1 MAREIVSDMDG
12 LRRTHYCG
20 EVALSDVGS
29 QVVLMGW
36 VNRKRDLGE
45 LVFIDLRDRTG
56 LVQVVTESKS
66 TPASFEVAQ
75 NVKSE
80 YVLAVRGTVK
90 KRAPGMENP
99 DLKTGAIEVQ
109 ADEIRILNTAKTP
122 PFYIWDDAGADE
134 TLRLKYR
141 YLDLR
146 RAPLQRNLEIY
157 HRTSMAVRNYLSSR
171 GFWEI
176 QTPMMTRSTPEGARD
191 YLVPSRIDKGKF
203 YALAQSPQLFKQLF
217 MVAGIDRYFQIVKC
231 FRDEDLR
238 YDRQPEFTQID
249 IEMSF
254 AEEEDVWGEVE
265 GLVKYVWKEVLGV
278 DIEPPFPRLT
288 YQEAMERFGSD
299 KPDTRFGMEIK
310 DVTPV
315 FSGSSFG
322 VFRSAI
328 DQGGTVRAIAVPGMA
343 GASRQEIERLTER
356 AKLHGAK
363 GLITVAYLGG
373 EVKSQI
379 RKYLTDEEIAGLAQ
393 ATGASEGDLVL
404 IVASDFDTAVTVL
417 GRLRLELASKL
428 GMIPKDRYN
437 FLWITAFPLLKIN
450 EETGRWEAAHHPFTS
465 PFKDDLDKVRP
476 DATDE
481 EKGKIRAR
489 MYDLVMNGVELASG
503 SIRIHRRDLQ
513 EKVFA
518 LLGMSQEEARR
529 RFGFLLDAFEYG
541 APPHGGIAFGMDRM
555 VMLLAGAENLREVI
569 AFPKTASA
577 SCLMTEAPAEVEPER
592 LAELGIILAKDVK
605 RS

>member
-1 MAREIVSDMDG
+1 MAKDTLSDMEG
-12 LRRTHYCG
+12 LKRSHYCG
-20 EVALSDVGS
+20 EVSVSDVGS
-29 QVVLMGW
+29 DVVLMGW

-56 LVQVVTESKS
+56 LVQIVTDRSS
-66 TPASFEVAQ
+66 PGAFEAAQ
-75 NVKSE
+75 DVKSE
-80 YVLAVRGTVK
+80 YVLAVRGKVR
-90 KRAPGMENP
+90 KRAPGMENAEM
-99 DLKTGAIEVQ
+99 KTGAIEV
-109 ADEIRILNTAKTP
+109 AAEEIRILNTAKTP

-134 TLRLKYR
+134 VLRLKYR

-146 RAPLQRNLEIY
+146 RAPLQRNMEIY
-157 HRTSMAVRNYLSSR
+157 HRTSMAVRNYLSGR
-171 GFWEI
+171 GFWDI

-191 YLVPSRIDKGKF
+191 YLVPSRIDRGKF

-217 MVAGIDRYFQIVKC
+217 MVAGMDRYFQIVKC

-254 AEEEDVWGEVE
+254 AEEEDVWAEVE
-265 GLVKYVWKEVLGV
+265 GLVAYVWREVLGV
-278 DIEPPFPRLT
+278 EIKPPFPRLT

-310 DVTPV
+310 DVTSV
-315 FSGSSFG
+315 FSGSSFT
-322 VFRSAI
+322 VFRSTI
-328 DQGGTVRAIAVPGMA
+328 DQGGTARAIAVPGMA

-356 AKLHGAK
+356 AKIHGAK
-363 GLITVAYLGG
+363 GLITVAYQPG

-379 RKYLTDEEIAGLAQ
+379 KKYLTDEELSALARETNAG
-393 ATGASEGDLVL
+393 EGDLVL

-417 GRLRLELASKL
+417 GRLRLELAAKL
-428 GMIPKDRYN
+428 GMIPRDRYN

-465 PFKDDLDKVRP
+465 PRKEDLNKVRA

-481 EKGKIRAR
+481 EKSKIRAR

-541 APPHGGIAFGMDRM
+541 APPHGGIAFGLDRM

-577 SCLMTEAPAEVEPER
+577 SCLMTEAPAEVDAER
-592 LAELGIILAKDVK
+592 LAELGLVLAKEK
-605 RS
+605 GR

>member
-1 MAREIVSDMDG
+1 MLSDMDG
-12 LRRTHYCG
+12 LKRSHYCG
-20 EVALSDVGS
+20 EVAVSDVGS
-29 QVVLMGW
+29 EVVLMGW

-56 LVQVVTESKS
+56 LIQIVTDSRS
-66 TPASFEVAQ
+66 SPGAFEVAE

-80 YVLAVRGTVK
+80 YVLAVSGKVQ
-90 KRAPGMENP
+90 KRAPGMENAE
-99 DLKTGAIEVQ
+99 LKTGAIEV
-109 ADEIRILNTAKTP
+109 AATDIRILNTAKTP
-122 PFYIWDDAGADE
+122 PFYIWDEAGADE
-134 TLRLKYR
+134 ALRLKYR

-146 RAPLQRNLEIY
+146 RAPLQRAMEPY

-171 GFWEI
+171 GFWDI
-176 QTPMMTRSTPEGARD
+176 QTPVMTRSTPEGARD

-217 MVAGIDRYFQIVKC
+217 MVAGMDRYFQIAKC

-254 AEEEDVWGEVE
+254 ADEEDVWAEVE
-265 GLVKYVWKEVLGV
+265 GLVAYVWREVLGV
-278 DIEPPFPRLT
+278 VVETPFPRLT

-310 DVTPV
+310 DVTQV

-322 VFRSAI
+322 VFRSTI

-379 RKYLTDEEIAGLAQ
+379 KKYLSEEEISGLARETN
-393 ATGASEGDLVL
+393 AAEGDLVL
-404 IVASDFDTAVTVL
+404 IVASDFDTTVTVL
-417 GRLRLELASKL
+417 GRLRLELAAKL

-465 PFKDDLDKVRP
+465 PLKEDLQMVRA

-481 EKGKIRAR
+481 EKSKIRAR

-518 LLGMSQEEARR
+518 LLGMSQEEARV

-541 APPHGGIAFGMDRM
+541 APPHGGIDFGLDRM
-555 VMLLAGAENLREVI
+555 VMLLAGGDSLRDVI

-577 SCLMTEAPAEVEPER
+577 ACLMTEAPAEVDTER
-592 LAELGIILAKDVK
+592 LAELGLLPAKEKD
-605 RS
+605 R

>member
-1 MAREIVSDMDG
+1 MAKDKLSEMEG
-12 LRRTHYCG
+12 LKRTHYCG
-20 EVALSDVGS
+20 EVAVSDVGS
-29 QVVLMGW
+29 DIVLMGW
-36 VNRKRDLGE
+36 VNRRRDLGD
-45 LVFIDLRDRTG
+45 LIFIDLRDRTG
-56 LVQVVTESKS
+56 LIQIVTDARSSEK
-66 TPASFEVAQ
+66 AFEAAQ
-75 NVKSE
+75 SARSE
-80 YVLAVRGTVK
+80 YVLAVCGKVR
-90 KRAPGMENP
+90 KRSPGMENTEM
-99 DLKTGAIEVQ
+99 KTGAVEV
-109 ADEIRILNTAKTP
+109 AATDIRILNTAKTP

-134 TLRLKYR
+134 ALRLRYR

-146 RAPLQRNLEIY
+146 RAPLQRAMETY
-157 HRTSMAVRNYLSSR
+157 HRTTMAVRNYLSSR
-171 GFWEI
+171 GFWDI

-217 MVAGIDRYFQIVKC
+217 MVAGMDRYFQIAKC

-254 AEEEDVWGEVE
+254 ADEEDVWAEVE
-265 GLVKYVWKEVLGV
+265 GLVAYVWREVLGV
-278 DIEPPFPRLT
+278 VVETPFPRLT

-310 DVTPV
+310 DVTQV

-322 VFRSAI
+322 VFRSTI

-379 RKYLTDEEIAGLAQ
+379 KKYLSEEEISGLARETN
-393 ATGASEGDLVL
+393 AAEGDLVL
-404 IVASDFDTAVTVL
+404 IVASDFDTTVTVL
-417 GRLRLELASKL
+417 GRLRLELAAKL

-465 PFKDDLDKVRP
+465 PLKEDLQMVRA

-481 EKGKIRAR
+481 EKSKIRAR

-518 LLGMSQEEARR
+518 LLGMSQEEARV

-541 APPHGGIAFGMDRM
+541 APPHGGIAFGLDRM
-555 VMLLAGAENLREVI
+555 VMLLAGGDSLRDVI

-577 SCLMTEAPAEVEPER
+577 ACLMTEAPAEVDTER
-592 LAELGIILAKDVK
+592 LAELGLLPAKEKD
-605 RS
+605 R

>member
-1 MAREIVSDMDG
+1 
-12 LRRTHYCG
+12 
-20 EVALSDVGS
+20 
-29 QVVLMGW
+29 
-36 VNRKRDLGE
+36 
-45 LVFIDLRDRTG
+45 
-56 LVQVVTESKS
+56 
-66 TPASFEVAQ
+66 
-75 NVKSE
+75 
-80 YVLAVRGTVK
+80 
-90 KRAPGMENP
+90 MENAE
-99 DLKTGAIEVQ
+99 LKTGAIEV
-109 ADEIRILNTAKTP
+109 AATDIRILNTAKTP
-122 PFYIWDDAGADE
+122 PFYIWDEAGADE
-134 TLRLKYR
+134 ALRLKYR

-146 RAPLQRNLEIY
+146 RAPLQRAMETY

-171 GFWEI
+171 GFWDI
-176 QTPMMTRSTPEGARD
+176 QTPVMTRSTPEGARD

-217 MVAGIDRYFQIVKC
+217 MVAGMDRYFQIAKC

-254 AEEEDVWGEVE
+254 ADEEDVWAEVE
-265 GLVKYVWKEVLGV
+265 GLVAYVWREVLGV
-278 DIEPPFPRLT
+278 VVETPFPRLT

-310 DVTPV
+310 DVTQV

-322 VFRSAI
+322 VFRSTI

-379 RKYLTDEEIAGLAQ
+379 KKYLSEEEISGLARETN
-393 ATGASEGDLVL
+393 AAEGDLVL
-404 IVASDFDTAVTVL
+404 IVASDFDTTVTVL
-417 GRLRLELASKL
+417 GRLRLELAAKL

-465 PFKDDLDKVRP
+465 PLKEDLQMVRA

-481 EKGKIRAR
+481 EKSKIRAR

-518 LLGMSQEEARR
+518 LLGMSQEEARV

-541 APPHGGIAFGMDRM
+541 APPHGGIAFGLDRM
-555 VMLLAGAENLREVI
+555 VMLLAGGDSLRDVI

-577 SCLMTEAPAEVEPER
+577 ACLMTEAPAEVDTER
-592 LAELGIILAKDVK
+592 LAELGLLPAKEKD
-605 RS
+605 R

>member
-1 MAREIVSDMDG
+1 MAKDMLSDMDG
-12 LRRTHYCG
+12 LKRSHYCG
-20 EVALSDVGS
+20 EVAVSDVGS
-29 QVVLMGW
+29 EVVLMGW

-56 LVQVVTESKS
+56 LIQIVTDSRS
-66 TPASFEVAQ
+66 SPGAFEVAE

-80 YVLAVRGTVK
+80 YVLAVSGKVQ
-90 KRAPGMENP
+90 KRAPGMENAE
-99 DLKTGAIEVQ
+99 LKTGAIEV
-109 ADEIRILNTAKTP
+109 AATDIRILNTAKTP
-122 PFYIWDDAGADE
+122 PFYIWDEAGADE
-134 TLRLKYR
+134 ALRLKYR

-146 RAPLQRNLEIY
+146 RAPLQRAMETY

-171 GFWEI
+171 GFWDI
-176 QTPMMTRSTPEGARD
+176 QTPVMTRSTPEGARD

-217 MVAGIDRYFQIVKC
+217 MVAGMDRYFQIAKC

-254 AEEEDVWGEVE
+254 ADEEDVWAEVE
-265 GLVKYVWKEVLGV
+265 GLVAYVWREVLGV
-278 DIEPPFPRLT
+278 VVETPFPRLT

-310 DVTPV
+310 DVTQV

-322 VFRSAI
+322 VFRSTI

-379 RKYLTDEEIAGLAQ
+379 KKYLSEEEISGLARETN
-393 ATGASEGDLVL
+393 AAEGDLVL
-404 IVASDFDTAVTVL
+404 IVASDFDTTVTVL
-417 GRLRLELASKL
+417 GRLRLELAAKL

-465 PFKDDLDKVRP
+465 PLKEDLQMVRA

-481 EKGKIRAR
+481 EKSKIRAR

-503 SIRIHRRDLQ
+503 SIRIHRRYLQ

-518 LLGMSQEEARR
+518 LLGMSQEEARV

-541 APPHGGIAFGMDRM
+541 APPHGGIAFGLDRM
-555 VMLLAGAENLREVI
+555 VMLLAGGDSLRDVI

-577 SCLMTEAPAEVEPER
+577 ACLMTEAPAEVDTER
-592 LAELGIILAKDVK
+592 LAELGLLPAKEKD
-605 RS
+605 R